1 MKPKDTSV
9 RYLLSSSPHAHA
21 SVSVTRLMLDV
32 ILALLPTTAAGF
44 AFFGWPALWTVLTCV
59 VSAVATEA
67 LCRRAMGREQTVG
80 DLSAVLTGLL
90 LALHLP
96 AGLPLWMAA
105 AGSVFAIAIAK
116 QVFGGLGMNPFNP
129 ALAARAFLL
138 ISFTGPMTTWL
149 KPFWW
154 RSPEAMTTAT
164 PLATQEQC
172 VKYLLSYNPA
182 PNISCTPQQLVS
194 FYYQEGEREG
204 IRPDVAFAQALKETG
219 FFRYGGD
226 VVPSQNNYCG
236 LGTTGGGV
244 RGAAF
249 QTPQM
254 GVRAHIQ
261 HLLAYASTRAPQ
273 EPVVDPR
280 YSLVRGTYG
289 DSTLGAWEDLNG
301 RWAVPGNSYGQS
313 ILSMFRA
320 ILSE

>member
-32 ILALLPTTAAGF
+32 ILALLPTTAAGI

-90 LALHLP
+90 LALNLP

-164 PLATQEQC
+164 PLATQEFPGFADLFLGMMPGC
-172 VKYLLSYNPA
+172 IGEVSALALLVGAAYLLVRRVITWHIP
-182 PNISCTPQQLVS
+182 
-194 FYYQEGEREG
+194 
-204 IRPDVAFAQALKETG
+204 VAFLATCAVCALVL
-219 FFRYGGD
+219 GGAPVHVQLLSGGIVLGACFMATD
-226 VVPSQNNYCG
+226 YVTSPASAKGKLIFGCGCG
-236 LGTTGGGV
+236 LLCMLI
-244 RGAAF
+244 RRFGAYPEGCSF
-249 QTPQM
+249 
-254 GVRAHIQ
+254 
-261 HLLAYASTRAPQ
+261 
-273 EPVVDPR
+273 
-280 YSLVRGTYG
+280 
-289 DSTLGAWEDLNG
+289 
-301 RWAVPGNSYGQS
+301 
-313 ILSMFRA
+313 A
-320 ILSE
+320 ILVMNAFAPLISRWTKPKPFGAK